1 MNYVALGI
9 IAEVDNLVADCTQ
22 DTAIEV
28 VKGNDDWHPKII
40 HPKVQFKDRKK
51 WNKCVYCVYYGLKYI
66 HVVGIFYY
74 FAFLSIALNYLFV
87 ATSCEDLE
95 DGECDRV
102 SYSFS

>member
-9 IAEVDNLVADCTQ
+9 IAEVDNLLADCTQ

-28 VKGNDDWHPKII
+28 VKDNEDWLPKII
-40 HPKVQFKDRKK
+40 KPRVAFADRKR
-51 WNKCVYCVYYGLKYI
+51 WNKFMYCIYWMLKYL

-87 ATSCEDLE
+87 ATSCEALE
-95 DGECDRV
+95 EDECERV
-102 SYSFS
+102 SYRW